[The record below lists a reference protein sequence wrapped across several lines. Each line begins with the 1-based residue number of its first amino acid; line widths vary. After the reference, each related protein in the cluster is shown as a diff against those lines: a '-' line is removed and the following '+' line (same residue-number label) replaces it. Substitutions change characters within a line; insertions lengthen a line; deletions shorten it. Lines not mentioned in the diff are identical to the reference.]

1 MVKSDTATITVPE
14 LELEIP
20 PETQKGSLNTVEGF
34 LRGVSEGLE
43 QMQPARRVQ
52 APEQAAQIDA
62 YIVKLTEYY
71 EGKKEFTITID
82 DPTGNSHIENPLAPV
97 EDPQMVV
104 ENYERTDVQ
113 NAALGF
119 YRNEDGTFVEPKE
132 DEISEWRKLK
142 ENPADKKSEQEFHK
156 DWFQSGDASGGAIS
170 RPINAADV
178 KEVIT
183 FPSHCFACHAPGD
196 ERMVKLDIPYFKE
209 IVIMSFSCDQCGY
222 RNNTVKA
229 GGSIAPKGKKISLR
243 VENKQDLS
251 RDILKSDTAGL
262 SIPEIDLLVEPGSL
276 GGRFTTVEGMLTQV
290 RDELKNNAFLTGD
303 SASSRNKTEWKGFI
317 NELNDCIEL
326 KRTFTFVLDDPVSNS
341 YILSLTAPEPDPQI
355 TEVEYIRTPEQDS
368 DLGLDA
374 MNTEHYLPPEQQAL
388 ASGIASSSSAPSSSS
403 ETNTNTTTQQ
413 STPLRHIDASE
424 KALIKPPTPL
434 HLADTHAD
442 SAGSSR

>member
-1 MVKSDTATITVPE
+1 MVKSDNATITVPE

-34 LRGVSEGLE
+34 LRGVAEGLE
-43 QMQPARRVQ
+43 QMQPVRRVQ

-62 YIVKLTEYY
+62 YIAKLTEYY
-71 EGKKEFTITID
+71 EGKKTFTLKLD
-82 DPTGNSHIENPLAPV
+82 DPTGNSHVENPLAPAV
-97 EDPQMVV
+97 DPQLVV
-104 ENYERTDVQ
+104 EEYERTDEQ

-119 YRNEDGTFVEPKE
+119 YRNDDGTFVEPKE
-132 DEISEWRKLK
+132 DEIAEWRKLK
-142 ENPADKKSEQEFHK
+142 ENPVDKKSDQTFHK
-156 DWFQSGDASGGAIS
+156 DWFQAGDETGGTMA

-209 IVIMSFSCDQCGY
+209 IVIMAFSCDQCGY

-229 GGSIAPKGKKISLR
+229 GGSIAPKGKKISLH

-262 SIPEIDLLVEPGSL
+262 SIPEIELVVEAGSL
-276 GGRFTTVEGMLTQV
+276 GGRFTTVEGMLIQV

-303 SASSRNKTEWKGFI
+303 SALSRDKTQWKDFI
-317 NELNDCIEL
+317 QELNDCIEL
-326 KRTFTFVLDDPVSNS
+326 KRPFTFVLDDPISNS

-355 TEVEYIRTPEQDS
+355 IELEYVRTAEQDS
-368 DLGLDA
+368 DLGLDV
-374 MNTEHYLPPEQQAL
+374 MNTDHYLPEEQMAL
-388 ASGIASSSSAPSSSS
+388 AAGTVTAPS
-403 ETNTNTTTQQ
+403 EPAQAVAEP
-413 STPLRHIDASE
+413 STSAAAAPLDA
-424 KALIKPPTPL
+424 PP
-434 HLADTHAD
+434 A
-442 SAGSSR
+442 